1 MRYKIPIEIV
11 ELESDNYHILI
22 SSVFNDGTTINWVI
36 DTGASKSVFDTNL
49 TRHIAHIE
57 DETEDLHSASKSE
70 EPLSS
75 SVARLK
81 SLVFGKMKVE
91 KMKVALLDM
100 NHINELYEKVS
111 DIKIGGLLGSDFLLK
126 NKAVV
131 DYKKKRLVLSV

>member
-1 MRYKIPIEIV
+1 
-11 ELESDNYHILI
+11 
-22 SSVFNDGTTINWVI
+22 
-36 DTGASKSVFDTNL
+36 
-49 TRHIAHIE
+49 
-57 DETEDLHSASKSE
+57 
-70 EPLSS
+70 
-75 SVARLK
+75 
-81 SLVFGKMKVE
+81 MKVE